1 MEKKDIKSLT
11 LEELEREMA
20 QMGEK
25 PFRAKQLYEW
35 MHVKMARGFD
45 EMTNLS
51 KEFRKTCGERYLY
64 TTLDAEIGRA
74 HV

>member
-25 PFRAKQLYEW
+25 PLKWQEGLR
-35 MHVKMARGFD
+35 R
-45 EMTNLS
+45 
-51 KEFRKTCGERYLY
+51 
-64 TTLDAEIGRA
+64 
-74 HV
+74 